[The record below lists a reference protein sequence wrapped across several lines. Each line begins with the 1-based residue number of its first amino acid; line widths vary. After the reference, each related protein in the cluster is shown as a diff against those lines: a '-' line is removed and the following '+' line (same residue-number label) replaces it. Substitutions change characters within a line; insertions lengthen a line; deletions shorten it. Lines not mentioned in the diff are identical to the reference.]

1 MSLLVRCN
9 GPHGEGQ
16 DPSEQAS
23 PQTGENCPTPWLVIS
38 EITCREM
45 YRRCPTTAPGQVATS
60 RWTCSMGHPTGL
72 GSSLGSPR
80 TATYDVLM

>member
-1 MSLLVRCN
+1 MLLVHCN

-23 PQTGENCPTPWLVIS
+23 PQPGENCPTPWLVIS

-45 YRRCPTTAPGQVATS
+45 YRRCPSTAPGQVATS

-72 GSSLGSPR
+72 GSSLGNPR